1 MGDPISLWN
10 LLYFTVLGVI
20 LMLLMAD
27 SRFSVRKTVAAAGA
41 ELIILLGAETLVY
54 EALELQTLVRLYT
67 PLVHLPVFLLFLWMS
82 RDKNWQMLLRLL
94 SAVFFC
100 TLINQCGI
108 LCYVLSGKN
117 SGC

>member
-41 ELIILLGAETLVY
+41 ELII
-54 EALELQTLVRLYT
+54 
-67 PLVHLPVFLLFLWMS
+67 
-82 RDKNWQMLLRLL
+82 
-94 SAVFFC
+94 
-100 TLINQCGI
+100 
-108 LCYVLSGKN
+108 
-117 SGC
+117 